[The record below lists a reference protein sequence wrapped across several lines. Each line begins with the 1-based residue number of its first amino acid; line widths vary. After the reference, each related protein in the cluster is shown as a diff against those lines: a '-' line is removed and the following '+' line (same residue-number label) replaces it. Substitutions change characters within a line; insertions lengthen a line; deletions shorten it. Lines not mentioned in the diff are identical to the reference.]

1 MNVFSDDSYTPEWD
15 RFVQVDGNLFY
26 IEYEPTNT
34 TAAATPL
41 LATKPKIS
49 QENNFNKFNRASTRR
64 SKKAGNKLSKL
75 MNRNLR
81 RPATK
86 LQNVTT
92 SATTPATS
100 TSITTTTTGPTT
112 NDNTKVKFS
121 EISEGEI
128 KEIMVFIDPAMRHKF
143 GRRTS
148 AAEAI
153 LGVSICPFPDG
164 KRLMVAGYMPNS
176 RLGQDK
182 FAKVGDWL
190 KSVNDIEVT
199 VDTLDLLLASFV
211 HPMEVKLTLQRM
223 SGEQRIL
230 ADPLE
235 NHRVTSV
242 AALVDQID
250 NVFPLVEATTAVG
263 GEPMQFSVMYLTMT
277 GLSDSGAE
285 GQDVIFCYPPKE
297 SNGKC
302 RLICKTHFLQFISC
316 SPPPPPQH
324 CILVEDHF

>member
-1 MNVFSDDSYTPEWD
+1 MRSDDSYTPDWD
-15 RFVQVDGNLFY
+15 RFVQDDGNLFY
-26 IEYEPTNT
+26 IEYEPT
-34 TAAATPL
+34 AAAAAPN
-41 LATKPKIS
+41 KPKIS
-49 QENNFNKFNRASTRR
+49 QDNNFNKFNRASTRR
-64 SKKAGNKLSKL
+64 SKKSGNKLSKL

-81 RPATK
+81 PTK
-86 LQNVTT
+86 LKNAGAST
-92 SATTPATS
+92 SAGATAVTVS
-100 TSITTTTTGPTT
+100 VT
-112 NDNTKVKFS
+112 DNTKVKFS
-121 EISEGEI
+121 EITEGEI

-190 KSVNDIEVT
+190 KAVNDVEVT
-199 VDTLDLLLASFV
+199 AETLDLLLESFG

-230 ADPLE
+230 ADPME
-235 NHRVTSV
+235 NHKITSV
-242 AALVDQID
+242 KNLVDNMD
-250 NVFPLVEATTAVG
+250 EVFPPSPLDIVG
-263 GEPMQFSVMYLTMT
+263 ADEPMRFSVMYLTMA
-277 GLSDSGAE
+277 GLCDNGAE

-297 SNGKC
+297 SNGKQ
-302 RLICKTHFLQFISC
+302 LMNNVFH
-316 SPPPPPQH
+316 
-324 CILVEDHF
+324 